1 MMNMAEEQPIFPQH
15 IRSLKPYVPGLPM
28 ELVAR
33 RLNLPVARIAK
44 LASNENPLG
53 ASPLATRALAEQA
66 IDPSRY
72 PDADCTDLTDALA
85 THLDVPADWVVAGA
99 GSESVLGMVAC
110 MLLTPGRAAVYSQ
123 YSFQAFVN
131 AVQRVGATS
140 RVVPSP
146 TFTVDLKGLAE
157 AIGPDT
163 SLVYIANP
171 GNPTGTWLEPEAVEA
186 FLERVPSQVAVL
198 LDEAYREYMPPE
210 RRGDSV
216 AWLRRHPNLIV
227 TRTFSKAYGLAGLRV
242 GYGIAQPRFADVM
255 RRLRAPFSV
264 TQSAQMAAAAALAD
278 TEFLQRTADANRR
291 GLAQLGAALQQMGIE
306 ALPSSANFVLARVG
320 DGVDMAQRLQRHGL
334 IVRPVANYGLAD
346 WVRLS
351 VGQVEENARL
361 IDALESELRAL
372 TARR

>member
-1 MMNMAEEQPIFPQH
+1 MAEEQPIFPQH

>member
-1 MMNMAEEQPIFPQH
+1 MADDQAMFPQH
-15 IRSLKPYVPGLPM
+15 IRALKPYVPGLPM
-28 ELVAR
+28 EQVAR
-33 RLNLPVARIAK
+33 RLNLPVTQIAK

-53 ASPLATRALAEQA
+53 ASPLALLALAEQP

-72 PDADCTDLTDALA
+72 PDADCADLTHALA
-85 THLDVPADWVVAGA
+85 AHLEVPADWVVAGA
-99 GSESVLGMVAC
+99 GSESVLGMAAS
-110 MLLTPGRAAVYSQ
+110 MLLTPGRTAVYSQ

-131 AVQRVGATS
+131 AAQRVGATS

-146 TFTVDLKGLAE
+146 RFTVDLKGLAD

-227 TRTFSKAYGLAGLRV
+227 ARTFSKAYGLAGLRA
-242 GYGIAQPRFADVM
+242 GYGIAQPHFADVM

-264 TQSAQMAAAAALAD
+264 TQSAQVAAVAALAD
-278 TEFLQRTADANRR
+278 TDFLERTADANRQ
-291 GLAQLGAALQQMGIE
+291 GLAQLGAALQRMGIE

-334 IVRPVANYGLAD
+334 IVRPVANYGLAE
-346 WVRLS
+346 WARLS
-351 VGQVEENARL
+351 VGRSDENARL
-361 IDALESELRAL
+361 IEALHMERHALRAQK
-372 TARR
+372 